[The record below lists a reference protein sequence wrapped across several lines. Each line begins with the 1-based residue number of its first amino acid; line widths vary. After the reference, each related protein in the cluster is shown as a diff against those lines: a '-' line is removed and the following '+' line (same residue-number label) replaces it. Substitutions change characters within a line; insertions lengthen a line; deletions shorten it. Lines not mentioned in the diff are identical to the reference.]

1 MTVEIMNNVN
11 FILQSPT
18 TFHSEQ
24 ATEIQFTVDT
34 ISFNFINSNRS
45 YMQTAENNGMWTKSF
60 V

>member
-45 YMQTAENNGMWTKSF
+45 YMQTAENNGM
-60 V
+60 